1 MLKLLG
7 ALFVFLLQYNHPLYE
22 VSGYRV
28 SAEQLEAQVMI
39 KTPLLDKT
47 KPEEILL
54 ILLGIKELPLYTPDA
69 EYLSPEPRDI
79 LKLLT
84 VAKSKEVYESE
95 VYDCDD
101 YAYWFKAEMARQW
114 RKAGHKTPLAVC
126 QVWAKLEITK
136 TKEVAY
142 HAFNGIMDS
151 TGHMIWI
158 EPQVNKVMNQS
169 KFKILKIYLISF

>member
-1 MLKLLG
+1 MLKFLSALLI
-7 ALFVFLLQYNHPLYE
+7 FLTQYNHPLYD
-22 VSGYRV
+22 VSGYR
-28 SAEQLEAQVMI
+28 ADAQQLETQILA

-47 KPEEILL
+47 NLEEVLAVIF
-54 ILLGIKELPLYTPDA
+54 GKKELPLFIPDA
-69 EYLSPEPRDI
+69 EYLSPNPNEI
-79 LKLLT
+79 VKLLT
-84 VAKSKEVYESE
+84 VAKSKEVYEAE

-101 YAYWFKAEMARQW
+101 YAYWFKAEMSRQW

-136 TKEVAY
+136 TKEVVY

-158 EPQVNKVMNQS
+158 EPQSNKVMNES
-169 KFKILKIYLISF
+169 RFKILKIYLLSF